1 MKKIQYFIHLLLI
14 LAIVLLVSQC
24 TTEEITPVDIFEP
37 EDPEE
42 ILNEGQDQA
51 LPIEDICNGNRLFV
65 NQDRLNIHDLG
76 YKIKGTIFS
85 DSDLGPIAVT
95 NGEFDLIRDSEG
107 KITSFQGYGTAQLP
121 KAGFLND
128 ALVMADIF
136 GAQTRY
142 ASEALFNEEQGGN
155 LRLPFNQN
163 SCFFQFTLDPY
174 PDFGQDEV
182 GGLAMIKNTMLDY
195 NQLYYDPADPAIFFD
210 GQMVQVKGKVTP
222 QASSKNGEPKRYRS
236 KKSSIKYALED
247 IRVGLSAGE
256 RFEFRPLTF
265 SQELEQTVGGTNFQ
279 SFGAGL
285 YMSGKI
291 SLIKYPLFVEGE
303 NLVTS
308 PEGILNVFENGF
320 DEGYYHRGFNGKI
333 YFGHK
338 LLNFLPL
345 DLEIELARGTLQE
358 RVTAQ
363 ESFLR
368 FAGEYE
374 MDTKDFL
381 TRVIGAN
388 AASYFPSLSRN
399 GQMYVNI
406 GTALTDWEYYMM
418 NQFQLDI
425 AGLTTA
431 TLSRQYFHFTPDRF
445 AMGTMMELPFG
456 LGLAELNGELNSDGS
471 FLLEGNVE
479 GNIPFGND
487 VALTGN
493 LNLTVS
499 NQGAFVEGAIRLP
512 GSLAALAVKGQITD
526 EGILLEGEGE
536 VRIKFAD
543 EATLLAYLKVK
554 ASTREGVFVE
564 GLLDTPLQVAKVVVK
579 GEVSGRG
586 MMLEGLIKGKLD
598 FGVTKLQSDLSLK
611 ASTWGGARLSGMID
625 VPLVIIGGNISV
637 SGEILSPTRF
647 KLTGSTSAFLD
658 FKVASTTAKVHF
670 GFSQSEIDI
679 GASAEFCLDPI
690 GCESFGIL
698 FNPNWGTG
706 KVKICV
712 DFPDPVGEKCI

>member
-1 MKKIQYFIHLLLI
+1 MKRNFNFSLSILVCLLI
-14 LAIVLLVSQC
+14 MTNC
-24 TTEEITPVDIFEP
+24 TTEEITPVDIFKP

-42 ILNEGQDQA
+42 ILREGQNQA
-51 LPIEDICNGNRLFV
+51 LPIEDICNENRLFV
-65 NQDRLNIHDLG
+65 NQDRLNINELG
-76 YKIKGTIFS
+76 YKVKGTIFS
-85 DSDLGPIAVT
+85 DSELGPIAVT
-95 NGEFDLIRDSEG
+95 NGEFDLLRDDGG
-107 KITSFQGYGTAQLP
+107 KVTSFEGYGTAQLP

-136 GAQTRY
+136 GAETKY
-142 ASEALFNEEQGGN
+142 GSTAIFEADQDGN
-155 LRLPFNQN
+155 LQLPFREN
-163 SCFFQFTLDPY
+163 SCFFRFTLDPY
-174 PDFGQDEV
+174 PDFGADEV

-210 GQMVQVKGKVTP
+210 GKMVQVKGKVTP
-222 QASSKNGEPKRYRS
+222 SSSSSNGEPKRFRS
-236 KKSSIKYALED
+236 KKNSIKYALED

-256 RFEFRPLTF
+256 KFEFRPLTF
-265 SQELEQTVGGTNFQ
+265 SKELEQTVGGTNFQ

-285 YMSGKI
+285 YMSGRI
-291 SLIKYPLFVEGE
+291 SLVKYPLFVDGE

-333 YFGHK
+333 FFGHK

-345 DLEIELARGTLQE
+345 DLEIELGRGTLQE
-358 RVTAQ
+358 RVTLQ

-368 FAGEYE
+368 FAGEYD

-381 TRVIGAN
+381 SRVIGDK

-399 GQMYVNI
+399 GQVYVNI
-406 GTALTDWEYYMM
+406 GTELTDWEYYMM
-418 NQFQLDI
+418 NQYQLDI

-431 TLSRQYFHFTPDRF
+431 TLSRQFFHFTPERF

-471 FLLEGNVE
+471 FLLEGNIE

-512 GSLAALAVKGQITD
+512 GSLAAISVLGQITD
-526 EGILLEGEGE
+526 EGILLQGEGE
-536 VRIKFAD
+536 VRIRFAD
-543 EATLLAYLKVK
+543 GATLLAYLKVK
-554 ASTREGVFVE
+554 ASTQEGVFVE
-564 GLLDTPLQVAKVVVK
+564 GLLDTPLQVAKVAVK
-579 GEVSGRG
+579 GEISGRG
-586 MMLEGLIKGKLD
+586 MMLEGLVKGKLD

-611 ASTWGGARLSGMID
+611 ASTWGGAKLSGMID
-625 VPLVIIGGNISV
+625 VPLVVIGGNVSV

-679 GASAEFCLDPI
+679 GAAAEFCLEPL
-690 GCESFGIL
+690 GCDSFGII

-712 DFPDPVGEKCI
+712 DFPNPVGEKCL